1 MAKLSLADDE
11 SSNKDNESSS
21 PLTENPALK
30 DSERFIRPEEV
41 EKSASESKSATKV
54 SENAGTIFVNSING
68 IAHV

>member
-11 SSNKDNESSS
+11 SSKKDTESSS
-21 PLTENPALK
+21 VLTADPSLK

-41 EKSASESKSATKV
+41 EKSASETKSATKV
-54 SENAGTIFVNSING
+54 SENAGAIFVNSMNG